1 MGAVSSAGRATGLHP
16 VGRGFEPLT
25 AHHFPAKCRNKLNSQ
40 SMLDSFII
48 LSYSV

>member
-25 AHHFPAKCRNKLNSQ
+25 AHHTFQLH
-40 SMLDSFII
+40 LD
-48 LSYSV
+48 L